1 MKLYEITDDI
11 VKLDNMFLE
20 LVDEETGEIK
30 GDTEQIEKLQ
40 EQVQYMLNNKTE
52 NIIKFIKSLEY
63 DNDIRKQEEERL
75 KKLRKRDEKKI
86 DNIKKYVL
94 MNMQKIGTK
103 SIKTSIGNL
112 SIRKSTSTLI
122 NEKEIEKDSRYW
134 RVEVKD
140 CFDKNEIKKLL
151 QSGEQIKGATLIEN
165 ENINIK

>member
-134 RVEVKD
+134 RVETRD

-151 QSGEQIKGATLIEN
+151 QAGEQIKGATLIEN

>member
-151 QSGEQIKGATLIEN
+151 KAGEQIKGATLIEN